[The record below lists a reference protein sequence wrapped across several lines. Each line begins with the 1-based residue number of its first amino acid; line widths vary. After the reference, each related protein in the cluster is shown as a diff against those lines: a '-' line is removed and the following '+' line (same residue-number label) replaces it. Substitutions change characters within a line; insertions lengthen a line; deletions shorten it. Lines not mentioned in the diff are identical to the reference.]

1 MSRNWGT
8 CEPKAFS
15 FQCMTEFTTNK
26 KIKKKKKGICKS
38 CRVPGPKCPVWSGAP
53 TRLRFQLLS
62 LFRGLTQDRVGL
74 SWAAVVPLSCKLH
87 PSLHSRKG
95 VELWN
100 AVSHWS
106 LVLGELGVRLP
117 NAYKPQAAPRELGQV
132 EGCELFRG
140 EGGAAPCE

>member
-1 MSRNWGT
+1 MGLVYLRHREKPGLNVVEGV
-8 CEPKAFS
+8 C
-15 FQCMTEFTTNK
+15 QGIGGNQ
-26 KIKKKKKGICKS
+26 KKKKKGICKS
-38 CRVPGPKCPVWSGAP
+38 CRVPGPKCPVWSGALA
-53 TRLRFQLLS
+53 RLRFQLLS

-106 LVLGELGVRLP
+106 LVLDELGVRLP
-117 NAYKPQAAPRELGQV
+117 NA
-132 EGCELFRG
+132 
-140 EGGAAPCE
+140 